1 MANET
6 KDFEETRI
14 ETGGFRALANALPG
28 TFKNLDIE
36 EYGEEGVVFTV
47 RDFGTV
53 LFPNDKDPTACLWFE
68 GINKK
73 LALSGYRVKQLK
85 ELLVSMEIEP
95 SDDVATQ
102 KILSS
107 GTMKLRLKMGNWPK
121 ANGGR
126 QYGIGIVAE

>member
-1 MANET
+1 MANDT

-14 ETGGFRALANALPG
+14 EKGGFRALANALPG
-28 TFKNLDIE
+28 TFKYSDIE
-36 EYGEEGVVFTV
+36 EYGDDGVVFTV

-85 ELLVSMEIEP
+85 ELLLSMDVDHA
-95 SDDVATQ
+95 DDAATQ
-102 KILSS
+102 ALLAG